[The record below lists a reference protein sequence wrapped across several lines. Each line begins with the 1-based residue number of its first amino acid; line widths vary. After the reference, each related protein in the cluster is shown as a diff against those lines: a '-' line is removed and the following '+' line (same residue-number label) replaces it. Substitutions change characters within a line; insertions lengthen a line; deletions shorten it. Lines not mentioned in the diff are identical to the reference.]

1 MNNCSFVG
9 RLVADPE
16 TKTVSMGDKEKLVCT
31 FRIAVNVPGTKDKAD
46 FFNVQTWDNN
56 AKFAGAY
63 LKKGNGVGVVGS
75 MRSNRYTDKDG
86 NNRDYYY
93 IDASRVEFTPFN
105 KDGVE
110 EGSGYSYGNFGSKES
125 NASASKSELE
135 KLEQVKIDDND
146 LPF

>member
-1 MNNCSFVG
+1 MNSCSFVG

-16 TKTVSMGDKEKLVCT
+16 TKTVSMNDKERLVCT
-31 FRIAVNVPGTKDKAD
+31 FRIAVGVPGTKDKTD
-46 FFNVQTWDNN
+46 FFNVQAWDNN

-75 MRSNRYTDKDG
+75 MRINKYSDKDG
-86 NNRDYYY
+86 NNREYYY
-93 IDASRVEFTPFN
+93 VDAYRVEFTPAN
-105 KDGVE
+105 K
-110 EGSGYSYGNFGSKES
+110 EGIDEGGGYGGFGNRES
-125 NASASKSELE
+125 NTSTAKSELD